1 MILNNC
7 ACGMYLPTFAATE
20 RCIWITLIQCCDVV
34 HQCILSVCTSV
45 YIKLNKLQN
54 KYFSIHFQA
63 INDMVDQYG
72 GQWPPHPSFEGW
84 PPCWKVYEEI
94 ADKMREVCDGM
105 NNVDNFRSWMHQQLD
120 EKVQCFPKMK

>member
-1 MILNNC
+1 MVGGGGGVKMSKMILHRLW
-7 ACGMYLPTFAATE
+7 MTSDPMF
-20 RCIWITLIQCCDVV
+20 QSCDVI
-34 HQCILSVCTSV
+34 HKCILSVCTSG
-45 YIKLNKLQN
+45 YIKPNTLQN
-54 KYFSIHFQA
+54 NYLSIHFQV
-63 INDMVDQYG
+63 INKMVDQYG
-72 GQWPPHPSFEGW
+72 GQWPPRPSFKGW